1 MEREEKRLA
10 KEKEKERKASE
21 RQSKAEER
29 KRIAEQKKNERLEK
43 CKQREERCKQNGSR
57 KKLERL
63 DRSGDDTGIQTNEI
77 SNSECAACFGLYEE
91 DILSTGE
98 LVQEWVECTECK
110 QWMHSQC
117 VQLADQELLA
127 CCVCGSVFQ

>member
-77 SNSECAACFGLYEE
+77 SNSECAACVGLYEE

-127 CCVCGSVFQ
+127 CCVCDSVFQ